1 MKKFIVYA
9 CTLAIM
15 LSTLLM
21 GVNELSTEKIPYMAF
36 LSSVDVI
43 AAVIMMV
50 VIMAGGDPTDSA
62 KDY

>member
-21 GVNELSTEKIPYMAF
+21 GVNELSTEKILYMAF

>member
-1 MKKFIVYA
+1 MKKFIAYA
-9 CTLAIM
+9 CLFAIM

-21 GVNELSTEKIPYMAF
+21 GVNELSTEKLPYMAF
-36 LSSVDVI
+36 LSAVAVI
-43 AAVIMMV
+43 AAGIMMI